1 MDEHKEEDKKAV
13 FDKLNKLIQE
23 VDEFR
28 AIAKAEGKEDT
39 EKAKALYKLQAD
51 AKVTVANMKAENPLL
66 EVTPNVVPTSD
77 TVQNTLATKPERVV
91 APPTTTTEVPQNTSI
106 EGMLDKTL
114 NDYSTEEVHRDYAYV
129 APIVLTAT
137 VPADTV
143 FLTILLGIEVQSP
156 KEESLTVEAKVDNT
170 GISILFTPYLFIDGP
185 LNGRLFSVYFNF
197 STGGTEVNA
206 KGLLGQL
213 KSTVEKELQK
223 LVKDTILD
231 KNAIASKLPYQPF
244 EDEDLKGTLA
254 MLQKQVM
261 AKFAPKPGE
270 EVKPDKP
277 KTLLPPINVVTLS
290 AGMVFKENFVYNFGI
305 GQATIPTGH
314 SLLAKIELKGNLNQ
328 LKTIKIPYVGI
339 TSEGIKV
346 MIDNKLEIIVRKITL
361 RYGGN
366 ISLDEVEIK
375 SENVS
380 EKRLADA
387 LNVVLDELVLPIVSA
402 KVKTIVMKLIEDK
415 IDAVLVG
422 RGIDAKQALGLV

>member
-1 MDEHKEEDKKAV
+1 MDEGKEDKKVV

-28 AIAKAEGKEDT
+28 EIAKAEGKEDT
-39 EKAKALYKLQAD
+39 EKAKALYKLQAE

-66 EVTPNVVPTSD
+66 AVTANVVPPAD

-91 APPTTTTEVPQNTSI
+91 TPPTTTAETPQNISI

-114 NDYSTEEVHRDYAYV
+114 NEYSTEEIHRDYAYV

-137 VPADTV
+137 IPANTV

-156 KEESLTVEAKVDNT
+156 SDESMTVEAKVDNT
-170 GISILFTPYLFIDGP
+170 GISIVFTPYLFIDGP
-185 LNGRLFSVYFNF
+185 LNGRLFSIYFNF
-197 STGGTEVNA
+197 STGKAEVNA

-231 KNAIASKLPYQPF
+231 QNAVASKFPYQPF

-254 MLQKQVM
+254 ILQKQVM
-261 AKFAPKPGE
+261 DKFAAKPGE
-270 EVKPDKP
+270 DVKPDKP
-277 KTLLPPINVVTLS
+277 KTPLPPLNAATLS
-290 AGMVFKENFVYNFGI
+290 AGMVFKENFVHNFGI

-328 LKTIKIPYVGI
+328 LDTIKIPYVGI
-339 TSEGIKV
+339 TSEGINV
-346 MIDNKLEIIVRKITL
+346 VIDNKLEIVIRKITL

-380 EKRLADA
+380 GKRLADA
-387 LNVVLDELVLPIVSA
+387 LNVVLDELVLPIVNA
-402 KVKTIVMKLIEDK
+402 KIKTTVTKLIEDK
-415 IDAVLVG
+415 VDAMLVG
-422 RGIDAKQALGLV
+422 RGIDAKKALGLV